1 MMCAWC
7 KCTIIPQQDGDAIP
21 HSHGICKACAR
32 RELAEGVKAARRLR
46 RELDAY
52 ADERA
57 SERLGPVE
65 RTLSTLYGVP
75 LTLSQV
81 F

>member
-1 MMCAWC
+1 MTCAWC
-7 KCTIIPQQDGDAIP
+7 GHSIPQADGDAIP

-32 RELAEGVKAARRLR
+32 RELSKGIKAARRLK

-52 ADERA
+52 VDERA
-57 SERLGPVE
+57 NERPGPVE

-75 LTLSQV
+75 LTISQV